1 MEKPEWFQEVDA
13 LDGAAESVLPVR
25 AQARTARLTQGF
37 ALLGVAAV
45 IAAGGY
51 AFQQTG
57 IGTSSNDALASTS
70 AAASSAPITL
80 PSSVSKSTPVAA
92 TTGGSTAAIAP
103 STGVGPVSIS
113 GGKPSI
119 TGAAAAGGDDGND

>member
-13 LDGAAESVLPVR
+13 LEGAPESVAPVR
-25 AQARTARLTQGF
+25 ANTRTARLTQGF

-57 IGTSSNDALASTS
+57 IGTSSNNAISSAAVPAPALPTSASTT
-70 AAASSAPITL
+70 ATAASSAPVTGATGATA
-80 PSSVSKSTPVAA
+80 SPVAL
-92 TTGGSTAAIAP
+92 T
-103 STGVGPVSIS
+103 
-113 GGKPSI
+113 GKPSI
-119 TGAAAAGGDDGND
+119 TGAAAAGGDDGDD

>member
-13 LDGAAESVLPVR
+13 LDGAAESVLPER
-25 AQARTARLTQGF
+25 ARARTARLTQGF

-57 IGTSSNDALASTS
+57 IGTSSNNAISSAAVPAPALPTS
-70 AAASSAPITL
+70 AGTNATASGSAPVAGATGTAAS
-80 PSSVSKSTPVAA
+80 PVAL
-92 TTGGSTAAIAP
+92 T
-103 STGVGPVSIS
+103 
-113 GGKPSI
+113 GKPSI
-119 TGAAAAGGDDGND
+119 TGAAAAGGDDGDD